1 VSDNNSYG
9 SPLLDTSRQTR
20 RLRAIPTPSPWPKWD
35 DWLASV
41 LAVVLLWLAYLFA
54 AVMS

>member
-1 VSDNNSYG
+1 MSD
-9 SPLLDTSRQTR
+9 R
-20 RLRAIPTPSPWPKWD
+20 RLPTPDARTKASPWPKWD